1 MILKIYL
8 DDDVYERLI
17 NDKDI
22 YGDDQA
28 AMYAI
33 IDGEVLNEE
42 EDEA

>member
-8 DDDVYERLI
+8 DDDVYERLM
-17 NDKDI
+17 NDEDI

-28 AMYAI
+28 AMNAI
-33 IDGEVLNEE
+33 IDGEVLNED